1 MLNCAIRVDAKV
13 LFKSRDYGDTKCFM
27 ANLQESG
34 LKLALGPFTER
45 IGLLT
50 LGYLETISLHVLFIL
65 FLIRILETRFVL
77 IWIRGHETLD
87 GNQNRL

>member
-1 MLNCAIRVDAKV
+1 MFRGEPARVGVKVSTRPIYRTHRFVDAGV
-13 LFKSRDYGDTKCFM
+13 
-27 ANLQESG
+27 
-34 LKLALGPFTER
+34 
-45 IGLLT
+45 
-50 LGYLETISLHVLFIL
+50 YLETISLHVLFIL